1 MAESHPVGAPLEDQL
16 ESESEGEEQEQ
27 HQDEATEGTQDATGS
42 SSGKAKKKKKK
53 SKKAKLVSALTGKK
67 SNPEEPTDP
76 SKPAANLNS
85 ESLKTLLDMNPSL
98 KGELSGLSPEK
109 ANELLKKMDVSQLL
123 SGLSLSGKNQ
133 KDMASYKFWATQPV
147 PRFDENAEEE
157 KPDGPIKEVIPELV
171 SKTAAPLPEGYEW
184 VELDLTNDEEIKEV
198 YKLLSLHYVEDDH
211 AMFRFNYSAVFLD
224 WALKS
229 PDWKKSWH
237 VGVRAKG
244 PSRLLVATIFGIPI
258 KLRIRQNVL
267 DVVEINFMCVHKKLR
282 SRRLAPVL
290 IKEVTRRC
298 HLEGIYQAIY
308 TGGVVLPT
316 PVGSCRYFHRSLD
329 WLKLYEV
336 GFSPLPPNMTQAKMI
351 ARNQLPP
358 NTSTTGWRKM
368 EEKDVDAVHD
378 LLSRY
383 LERFDLAQVFSRA
396 EIVHWFLNR
405 EKHENQVV
413 WSFVVEDSDGK
424 ITDFGSF
431 YCLES
436 SVIGEMSKK
445 HEKIRAAYLYYYA
458 TEHAFNPKEKGLKER
473 LLQLGQDLLIEAKK
487 AKFDVF
493 NALTLHDNPM
503 FLEQLK
509 FGAGDGQLHHYLYNW
524 RTKPINGGIN
534 AKNMPDESKRGGI
547 GIVLL

>member
-1 MAESHPVGAPLEDQL
+1 MAESHPVGAPLEEQL
-16 ESESEGEEQEQ
+16 ESESDAEEQ
-27 HQDEATEGTQDATGS
+27 HQDGATEGTHDATEK
-42 SSGKAKKKKKK
+42 SSGKAKKKKKR
-53 SKKAKLVSALTGKK
+53 SKKSKLVSAITGKK
-67 SNPEEPTDP
+67 SPEEPTDP
-76 SKPAANLNS
+76 SKPAS
-85 ESLKTLLDMNPSL
+85 SLAGDSLENLLDMNPAL
-98 KGELSGLSPEK
+98 KGELAGLSPEK

-123 SGLSLSGKNQ
+123 SGLALTGKNQ

-147 PRFDENAEEE
+147 PRFDEKAEED

-171 SKTAAPLPEGYEW
+171 PKTAAPLPEGYEW

-229 PDWKKSWH
+229 PGWKKSWH

-298 HLEGIYQAIY
+298 HLEGVYQAIY

-336 GFSPLPPNMTQAKMI
+336 GFSPLPPKMTQAKMI

-358 NTSTTGWRKM
+358 TTSTPGWRKM

-383 LERFDLAQVFSRA
+383 LERFELAQVFSRA

-405 EKHENQVV
+405 EKPENQVV
-413 WSFVVEDSDGK
+413 WSFVVEGKDGK

-445 HEKIRAAYLYYYA
+445 HDKIRAAYLYYYA
-458 TEHAFNPKEKGLKER
+458 TDQAFNPKEEGLKER
-473 LLQLGQDLLIEAKK
+473 LLQLGQDLLIEGKK

-493 NALTLHDNPM
+493 NALTLHDNPL

-524 RTKPINGGIN
+524 RTKPINGGIDAN
-534 AKNMPDESKRGGI
+534 NIPDESKRGGI